1 MCLPI
6 LRIYLSR
13 ALNYIYHRT
22 NLRVFRIF
30 SNMIISK
37 VTLRT
42 DELVFVLTSPSDLM
56 EITTDYER
64 KVIEYIV
71 SSLQEGGVFIDVGAH
86 IGVYSLRIARLFPKA
101 NIVSIEPNPIAFEAL
116 ILGIKANNLYNV
128 NALNLALSD
137 IDGEVTLHVKLINAA
152 PSIIETQGSLKS
164 IKVKAMRL
172 DTLVET
178 LKLNRIDV
186 IKVDV
191 EGAKL
196 EVLRGAIN
204 TLKNYKP
211 KIIAEVRK
219 RNMELFLNIISTLGY
234 TCKVIE
240 EKEIDAHIF
249 CYSAT
254 PSIIDQ
260 HGRRIGYPHLR

>member
-1 MCLPI
+1 
-6 LRIYLSR
+6 
-13 ALNYIYHRT
+13 
-22 NLRVFRIF
+22 
-30 SNMIISK
+30 MIISK

-42 DELVFVLTSPSDLM
+42 DELAFVLTSPSDLM
-56 EITTDYER
+56 EATTDYER
-64 KVIEYIV
+64 KVTEYIM
-71 SSLQEGGVFIDVGAH
+71 SSLQEDGVFIDVGAH
-86 IGVYSLRIARLFPKA
+86 IGVHSFRIARLFPKVKV
-101 NIVSIEPNPIAFEAL
+101 VSIEPNPMAFEAL
-116 ILGIKANNLYNV
+116 ILGIKVNDLHNV

-152 PSIIETQGSLKS
+152 SSIIESQSSFKS
-164 IKVKAMRL
+164 IKVNAIRL
-172 DTLVET
+172 DTLIET
-178 LKLNRIDV
+178 LKLNRVDV

-191 EGAKL
+191 EGAEL

-219 RNMELFLNIISTLGY
+219 RNMELFLSTISTLGY

-240 EKEIDAHIF
+240 EKEIDVHIF

-254 PSIIDQ
+254 PSIID
-260 HGRRIGYPHLR
+260 

>member
-1 MCLPI
+1 
-6 LRIYLSR
+6 
-13 ALNYIYHRT
+13 
-22 NLRVFRIF
+22 
-30 SNMIISK
+30 MIISK

-42 DELVFVLTSPSDLM
+42 DELAFVLTSPSDLM

-152 PSIIETQGSLKS
+152 SSIIETQGSLKS

-172 DTLVET
+172 D
-178 LKLNRIDV
+178 
-186 IKVDV
+186 
-191 EGAKL
+191 
-196 EVLRGAIN
+196 
-204 TLKNYKP
+204 
-211 KIIAEVRK
+211 
-219 RNMELFLNIISTLGY
+219 TLGY

>member
-1 MCLPI
+1 
-6 LRIYLSR
+6 
-13 ALNYIYHRT
+13 
-22 NLRVFRIF
+22 
-30 SNMIISK
+30 MIISK
-37 VTLRT
+37 VTLRAG
-42 DELVFVLTSPSDLM
+42 ELAFVLTSPSDLM
-56 EITTDYER
+56 EVTADYER
-64 KVIEYIV
+64 KVTEYIM
-71 SSLQEGGVFIDVGAH
+71 SSLQEDGVFIDVGAH
-86 IGVYSLRIARLFPKA
+86 IGVHSFRIASLFPKA
-101 NIVSIEPNPIAFEAL
+101 SIISIEPNPIAFEAL

-128 NALNLALSD
+128 NAPNLTLSD
-137 IDGEVTLHVKLINAA
+137 IDGEITLHVKLNTAA
-152 PSIIETQGSLKS
+152 SSIIESQGSFKS

-178 LKLNRIDV
+178 LKLDRIDV

-191 EGAKL
+191 EGAEL
-196 EVLRGAIN
+196 EVLKGAIN

-240 EKEIDAHIF
+240 EKEIDVHIF

-254 PSIIDQ
+254 PSIID
-260 HGRRIGYPHLR
+260 